1 MGFFSN
7 PEKADRDL
15 TQDMLADISVDLR
28 GNGPVDDFTAVVAGS
43 LLATA
48 NAQGLVDDCGDEDA
62 YPPRGHGYSRR

>member
-15 TQDMLADISVDLR
+15 TQHMLADIAVDLR
-28 GNGPVDDFTAVVAGS
+28 SGPVDDFTAVVAGS

-48 NAQGLVDDCGDEDA
+48 NAQGLVDDCGDTDA

>member
-15 TQDMLADISVDLR
+15 TQHMLADIAVDLKS
-28 GNGPVDDFTAVVAGS
+28 GTVDDFTAVVAGS

-48 NAQGLVDDCGDEDA
+48 NAQGLVDDCGDPDA
-62 YPPRGHGYSRR
+62 YPPRGHGYPRR